1 MNLDKIVIP
10 SEIAVGKIRV
20 MVDAK
25 YILDLIDQ
33 IEGEAAFEGLPETKQ
48 DMILNLK
55 DEIMKWNISN

>member
-1 MNLDKIVIP
+1 
-10 SEIAVGKIRV
+10 

-55 DEIMKWNISN
+55 DEIMKWTV

>member
-1 MNLDKIVIP
+1 MNLDTIVRP
-10 SEIAVGKIRV
+10 ADIAVGKTRL

-55 DEIMKWNISN
+55 DEIMKWTV

>member
-10 SEIAVGKIRV
+10 SEVAVGQTRV

-55 DEIMKWNISN
+55 DEIMKWTV

>member
-1 MNLDKIVIP
+1 MNLDEIVRPFAI
-10 SEIAVGKIRV
+10 GQTRV

-55 DEIMKWNISN
+55 DEILKWNISN

>member
-10 SEIAVGKIRV
+10 SEIAVGKTRV

-55 DEIMKWNISN
+55 DEILKWNISN

>member
-1 MNLDKIVIP
+1 MNLDEIVRPFVI
-10 SEIAVGKIRV
+10 GQTRV

-33 IEGEAAFEGLPETKQ
+33 IEGEAASEGLPETKQ

-55 DEIMKWNISN
+55 DEILKWNISN

>member
-10 SEIAVGKIRV
+10 SEIAVGKTRV